1 MTYTTSTKAGKNA
14 EERTPKEALTDLQ
27 SVLTQYESQARDA
40 RALSD
45 KIKRV
50 MGVFAD
56 FFAYNPEAAR
66 LFGLFLANATVS
78 KRLSIAKAF
87 EDLASTSEGWE
98 RLGWASLAG
107 LVRADSSANESK
119 PTDPSALRTV
129 IVDSSQ

>member
-1 MTYTTSTKAGKNA
+1 MSYSASTKADKST

-27 SVLTQYESQARDA
+27 SVLTQYENQARDA

-66 LFGLFLANATVS
+66 LFGLFLSNATVS

-98 RLGWASLAG
+98 RLGWSSLAG
-107 LVRADSSANESK
+107 LVRADSSANEVK
-119 PTDPSALRTV
+119 PTDSPVSR
-129 IVDSSQ
+129 